1 MKKLLLLSTVVL
13 LGCAANANPGIMPF
27 ATEMHSLQGQTVHD
41 MNYIRQQ
48 EFKHREYN
56 EMKDLQQQKDKKNK
70 EIEIQEPAMK
80 KIFYKTPAPQTQNLE
95 FTEENGEIKIESTN
109 K

>member
-1 MKKLLLLSTVVL
+1 MKKLLLFSSIMLLS
-13 LGCAANANPGIMPF
+13 CAANANPGIMPF

-56 EMKDLQQQKDKKNK
+56 EMKDLQEQKDKKNR
-70 EIEIQEPAMK
+70 EIENQNPSVRQ
-80 KIFYKTPAPQTQNLE
+80 IFSKTPAPQNIE
-95 FTEENGEIKIESTN
+95 FKEENGELKIKNAE
-109 K
+109 